1 MESRDCLKQDNFDI
15 NFNNSRLSSQ
25 SNNDDSIIDLPAT
38 FPSHLSENTD
48 KPKSK
53 TRNSV
58 VIKKIT
64 GTGELSKAMS
74 DDNDEAEIIF
84 SEVSNSDDI
93 DFSVSVNK
101 DIPDVFLDSMS
112 FAPDAQKTS
121 ESAAFI
127 NFNGTKQ
134 KKFITNYS
142 LNSFSNSTLEDKNY
156 HTKSV
161 PSDLDLDFEKKT
173 SFEVFLQSSETEQ
186 KSNSAD
192 EFSLIKNAILFSDD
206 YCEIKSYD
214 FTKLAKATKE
224 AEKKSKKAK
233 RRKIIKTSVISVSLL
248 IFIFLFIINMN
259 IFVQRKNNVYGS
271 SMEPTLKQ
279 GDTIYS
285 TMLPYIFGEPEL
297 GDVVIIDI
305 SLEDDFRYFHL
316 FGQVLKRN
324 NFTSIFF
331 GEDEELDKCWVKRI
345 VGVAG
350 DVLTF
355 KDGKFY
361 RNGELIVEDYI
372 KDQNVNS
379 YPTDTTITIPEG
391 YVYVMGDNR
400 NISKDSR
407 DASVGP
413 IPTYKVIGKMWKS
426 E

>member
-1 MESRDCLKQDNFDI
+1 
-15 NFNNSRLSSQ
+15 
-25 SNNDDSIIDLPAT
+25 
-38 FPSHLSENTD
+38 
-48 KPKSK
+48 
-53 TRNSV
+53 
-58 VIKKIT
+58 
-64 GTGELSKAMS
+64 
-74 DDNDEAEIIF
+74 
-84 SEVSNSDDI
+84 
-93 DFSVSVNK
+93 
-101 DIPDVFLDSMS
+101 
-112 FAPDAQKTS
+112 
-121 ESAAFI
+121 
-127 NFNGTKQ
+127 
-134 KKFITNYS
+134 
-142 LNSFSNSTLEDKNY
+142 
-156 HTKSV
+156 
-161 PSDLDLDFEKKT
+161 
-173 SFEVFLQSSETEQ
+173 
-186 KSNSAD
+186 
-192 EFSLIKNAILFSDD
+192 
-206 YCEIKSYD
+206 
-214 FTKLAKATKE
+214 
-224 AEKKSKKAK
+224 
-233 RRKIIKTSVISVSLL
+233 
-248 IFIFLFIINMN
+248 MN

-297 GDVVIIDI
+297 GDVVIIDV

-361 RNGELIVEDYI
+361 RNGELVVEDYI

-400 NISKDSR
+400 NVSKDSR

-413 IPTYKVIGKMWKS
+413 IPTYKVIGKMRKS